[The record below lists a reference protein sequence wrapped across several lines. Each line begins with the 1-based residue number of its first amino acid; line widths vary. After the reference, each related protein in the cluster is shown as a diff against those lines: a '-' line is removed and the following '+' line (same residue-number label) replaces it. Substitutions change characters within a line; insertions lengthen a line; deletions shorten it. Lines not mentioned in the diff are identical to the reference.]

1 MKVNHINSNLIKIN
15 INEALRYLGYRN
27 NNVDVETYKLLNES
41 IIELQNICEF
51 KYVYRIFEVK
61 NENNIINFENFIK
74 ITSNDLAKLFKDC
87 KKSAVIA
94 ATIGFEVEK
103 RIKYF
108 NSTNLTKAVIFDAC
122 ASAYIEALCD
132 YVESEIMEIAAQEDY
147 NTTFRYSPGYGDVP
161 ISHQK
166 EILNALN
173 AQKYIGLSSL
183 DSSILVPRKSVTAF
197 IGFNKGNE
205 TNNKSCLNCN
215 LYNNCSFTKKGEN
228 SYDK

>member
-1 MKVNHINSNLIKIN
+1 MRVNHINSNLIKIN
-15 INEALRYLGYRN
+15 INEALRYLGYKN
-27 NNVDVETYKLLNES
+27 NNVDAETYKLLNES
-41 IIELQNICEF
+41 INELRKICEF
-51 KYVYRIFEVK
+51 KYAYRIFEVK
-61 NENNIINFENFIK
+61 NENNNISFENLIIIK
-74 ITSNDLAKLFKDC
+74 SNDLARLFKDC

-122 ASAYIEALCD
+122 ASACIEALCN
-132 YVESEIMEIAAQEDY
+132 YIETEIMEIAAQEDY
-147 NTTFRYSPGYGDVP
+147 NITLRYSPGYGDVP

-183 DSSILVPRKSVTAF
+183 DSSILIPRKSVTAF
-197 IGFNKGNE
+197 IGFNKGNKI
-205 TNNKSCLNCN
+205 NKKSCFNCN
-215 LYNNCSFTKKGEN
+215 LYENCSYAKEGEK
-228 SYDK
+228 SCVK